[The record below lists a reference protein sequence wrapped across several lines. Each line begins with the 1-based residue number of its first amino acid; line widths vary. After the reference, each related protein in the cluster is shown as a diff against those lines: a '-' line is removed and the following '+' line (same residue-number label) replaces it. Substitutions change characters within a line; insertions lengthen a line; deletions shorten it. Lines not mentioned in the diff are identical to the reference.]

1 MTERRARF
9 DIRASARQ
17 ILAVFVGVLVL
28 NVVGYAVFVR
38 PTIGEYQ
45 RLMAESEPRRL
56 HVRQRKSEVEKRKEY
71 VAALDTA
78 GKQLEQLRANV
89 LSTKRRRMIDV
100 QDELARLAGQFGIN
114 MQRIQYDNEPLE
126 DEGLERF
133 VMVVPLEGGYS
144 ALRRFLQAVESSGEF
159 LVIEQVALAGK
170 EGSGELLQLNIT
182 LATYFDAPELKK
194 RKDRPRALREG
205 A

>member
-1 MTERRARF
+1 MTERRSRF

-17 ILAVFVGVLVL
+17 ILAVLVGVLVL
-28 NVVGYAVFVR
+28 NLVGYAVLVR
-38 PTIGEYQ
+38 PTIGEYH

-56 HVRQRKSEVEKRKEY
+56 HVRQRKAEVEQRKEY
-71 VAALDTA
+71 VTALDTA
-78 GKQLEQLRANV
+78 GKQLEELRTNV

-114 MQRIQYDNEPLE
+114 LQRIQYDNEPLE

-133 VMVVPLEGGYS
+133 VMVVPLEGGYA
-144 ALRRFLQAVESSGEF
+144 ALRRFLQAVESSSEF

-170 EGSGELLQLNIT
+170 EGGGEVLQLNIT
-182 LATYFDAPELKK
+182 LATYFDAPELQK
-194 RKDRPRALREG
+194 RKGRPRRAVEG